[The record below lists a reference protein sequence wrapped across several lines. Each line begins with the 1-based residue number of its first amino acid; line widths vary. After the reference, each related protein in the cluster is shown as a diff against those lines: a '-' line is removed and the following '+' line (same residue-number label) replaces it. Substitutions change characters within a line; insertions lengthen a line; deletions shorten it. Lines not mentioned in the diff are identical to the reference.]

1 MEDILAKKPLKV
13 KVKRLSNASQLP
25 LYATDGSG
33 AFDLVATSRH
43 VQGYTATYGTDL
55 AFEIPDGHVMLVFS
69 RSGHGF
75 RDALRLANCVGVIDS
90 DYRGDVKVK
99 LQSDGE
105 RYPEWP
111 HVGDRVAQGI
121 ILPIPAVEFEETEE
135 LSETKRGAGGFGSS
149 GA

>member
-1 MEDILAKKPLKV
+1 MAKKPLKV
-13 KVKRLSNASQLP
+13 KVKRLSGEAQLP
-25 LYATDGSG
+25 RYATDGSG
-33 AFDLVATSRH
+33 AFDLVATSRRIEG
-43 VQGYTATYGTDL
+43 QTATYGTDL

-90 DYRGDVKVK
+90 DYRGEVIVK
-99 LQSDGE
+99 LRHDGE
-105 RYPEWP
+105 RYPDWP
-111 HVGDRVAQGI
+111 YVGDRVAQGI

-135 LSETKRGAGGFGSS
+135 LIETKRGAGGFGSS